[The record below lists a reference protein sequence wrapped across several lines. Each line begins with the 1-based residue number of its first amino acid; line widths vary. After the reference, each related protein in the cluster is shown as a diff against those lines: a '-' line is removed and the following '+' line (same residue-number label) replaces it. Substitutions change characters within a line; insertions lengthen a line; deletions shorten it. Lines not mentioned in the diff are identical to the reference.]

1 MHDGTGGGVAQGGG
15 QLGEARHP
23 DFGKGTND
31 GQLWGYSKS
40 SCKWIRCP
48 LEGACCTIGVR
59 MGGLASRPGHLTK
72 KSLDNDCDSIA
83 LQA

>member
-1 MHDGTGGGVAQGGG
+1 MTKGVAGWRRVAVIGRG
-15 QLGEARHP
+15 ARHP

-40 SCKWIRCP
+40 SCQWIRCP